1 MKLLGSL
8 LFAAGAQGATLCTGS
23 GTTNLI
29 SAECDETG
37 FTITVDETCRAAAYS
52 WIDFESGTFIDGVQ
66 TKVSVGY
73 MDTIDSECK
82 PVATNGEWV
91 YTVAFTQCNLADAV
105 KGVVDT
111 STGIAW
117 HTYSLYLN
125 YDRTLSQPGW
135 NLQQLDQTLIQCRIP
150 ANLQE
155 NAIPGDI
162 TITDA
167 DDLVPDESSDI
178 DLWDEL
184 QLDVISGGNAKDASW
199 ATENLATG
207 AEVELGEHIKL
218 KINDKTGSSATTDY
232 NIAIKDCWASTVEN
246 EHADGEGA
254 IDFDPTGANI
264 GGVVNAHK
272 TVKFLKDQC
281 PVFSWVKSSL
291 TGSTVFSNLETSLR
305 QFAFNDGDSTT
316 FSNGFFYHCEID
328 ICMKTAGT
336 PTSDDDS
343 DCVTAQTYND
353 CITNAPTSFSPTGRR
368 RRAIVSSKRVE
379 RSPASPAPG
388 SQRPQAITSSKRVT
402 RETSTPGDGDS
413 ATFTLNFDNCAE
425 TQTVDGITICLAQK
439 KSSAQAATLSVLTGV
454 LFCALH

>member
-8 LFAAGAQGATLCTGS
+8 LFAAGAQGATLCTG

-37 FTITVDETCRAAAYS
+37 FTVTVDETCRAAAYS

-66 TKVSVGY
+66 TKVSVGSPS
-73 MDTIDSECK
+73 TIASECK
-82 PVATNGEWV
+82 PVATMGNPDYNWV
-91 YTVAFTQCNLADAV
+91 YTVAFTECNLADAV

-125 YDRTLSQPGW
+125 YDNVIDSAQGTG

-155 NAIPGDI
+155 NGIPGRI

-199 ATENLATG
+199 AAGNLGSGAT
-207 AEVELGEHIKL
+207 VELGEHIKL

-246 EHADGEGA
+246 VHANVEGA
-254 IDFDPTGANI
+254 IDFDSMGANI
-264 GGVVNAHK
+264 GGVATAHK

-316 FSNGFFYHCEID
+316 FSNGFFYHCEVSQINFKLLSAFSFIVFYLFLGGKIRNFVIFNSYGAQPKISGLFSLRQKCTND
-328 ICMKTAGT
+328 DTAL
-336 PTSDDDS
+336 
-343 DCVTAQTYND
+343 Y
-353 CITNAPTSFSPTGRR
+353 
-368 RRAIVSSKRVE
+368 
-379 RSPASPAPG
+379 
-388 SQRPQAITSSKRVT
+388 
-402 RETSTPGDGDS
+402 
-413 ATFTLNFDNCAE
+413 L
-425 TQTVDGITICLAQK
+425 
-439 KSSAQAATLSVLTGV
+439 
-454 LFCALH
+454 LHHL